1 MVTEMNNLENQSTLV
16 RRLGEFLIRYGL
28 VLVLGWIGAMKF
40 TAYEA
45 AGIKALVETSPFM
58 SWMYKVFSLQATS
71 NIIGV
76 AEITAAVL
84 IAIRPIS
91 AKLSAIG
98 SVLAVLTFLATL
110 TFLFS
115 LPGWEQSLGGFPAL
129 SGSGGFLLK
138 DTVLLGAALF
148 TLGDSLTAADIYSA
162 TFAAM
167 FRPLPGAQCAME
179 GSTRAAFE
187 FCDAATLDALDPVLF
202 EHRDA
207 MYRDHLELPLAL

>member
-1 MVTEMNNLENQSTLV
+1 MNAFEK
-16 RRLGEFLIRYGL
+16 LGTFLIRYGL

-45 AGIKALVETSPFM
+45 EGIKTLVETSPLM
-58 SWMYKVFSLQATS
+58 SWMYKVFSVQATS
-71 NIIGV
+71 NVIGV
-76 AEITAAVL
+76 AELIAATL
-84 IAIRPIS
+84 IAIRPLS

-138 DTVLLGAALF
+138 DVVLLGAALF
-148 TLGDSLTAADIYSA
+148 TFGESLAAANIDRFDRRRCPPSA
-162 TFAAM
+162 
-167 FRPLPGAQCAME
+167 
-179 GSTRAAFE
+179 
-187 FCDAATLDALDPVLF
+187 
-202 EHRDA
+202 
-207 MYRDHLELPLAL
+207 

>member
-1 MVTEMNNLENQSTLV
+1 MVNEMAVTSNDGAIKK
-16 RRLGEFLIRYGL
+16 LGEFLIRYGL

-45 AGIKALVETSPFM
+45 AGIQGLVASSPLM
-58 SWMYKVFSLQATS
+58 SWMYKVFSVQATS

-76 AEITAAVL
+76 AEITAALL

-91 AKLSAIG
+91 ARLSAIG

-115 LPGWEQSLGGFPAL
+115 LPGWEKSLGGFPAL

-138 DTVLLGAALF
+138 DVVLLGAALF
-148 TLGDSLTAADIYSA
+148 TLDDSLTAAK
-162 TFAAM
+162 
-167 FRPLPGAQCAME
+167 R
-179 GSTRAAFE
+179 
-187 FCDAATLDALDPVLF
+187 
-202 EHRDA
+202 
-207 MYRDHLELPLAL
+207 